1 MQVLTTARPHS
12 LQVRDR
18 SRPLPPKVSDAERQV
33 MAALNACSTR
43 LHQFAKDI
51 LAARVDGTIAVL
63 SAAVSAAAA
72 DRRFHTRQSDIAI
85 ARSLGAAVHAPVPV
99 PDIAIARSLGAA
111 VHALVPVP
119 DIAIARSLG
128 AAVRAPVPVHKAS
141 TSLAEDDTSVY
152 ARARRLVQLWGGE
165 NLASLEALH
174 VDLDEE
180 EEEEEEEED
189 EEEAGEGLDSS
200 DSYLYTLKPSH
211 EIDPSLNPPY
221 SYLSYGGGPERP
233 PGLDPSYNG
242 GEPHQ

>member
-111 VHALVPVP
+111 V
-119 DIAIARSLG
+119 
-128 AAVRAPVPVHKAS
+128 RAPVPVHKAS

-180 EEEEEEEED
+180 EEEEEEEE
-189 EEEAGEGLDSS
+189 EAGEGLDSS

-233 PGLDPSYNG
+233 PGLDPSYYG

>member
-1 MQVLTTARPHS
+1 MTTQPLGVCMQVLTTARPHS

-51 LAARVDGTIAVL
+51 LAARVDGTIAFL

-72 DRRFHTRQSDIAI
+72 DRRFHTRQS
-85 ARSLGAAVHAPVPV
+85 
-99 PDIAIARSLGAA
+99 
-111 VHALVPVP
+111 

-152 ARARRLVQLWGGE
+152 ARARRLVQRWGGE

-189 EEEAGEGLDSS
+189 EEEAAGEGLDSS